1 MLQIQELIGLR
12 FQVLKQKVFS
22 DFFNNFYLQFLL
34 YLSDSQTHKVTVDI
48 INDKPESRVLKSDQ
62 NSVNCDDC
70 CRSCSCGQSLTDS
83 SDPDHDQSKSE
94 NGECFK
100 ENTMSSSHLG
110 PSLSNDNSIGNTTS
124 TSREKITKSSTGTQ
138 TVRL

>member
-1 MLQIQELIGLR
+1 MSIEIIPLVVEALHSLEARKLASRECNASTTRGIISILI
-12 FQVLKQKVFS
+12 VLVGS
-22 DFFNNFYLQFLL
+22 NYLL

-100 ENTMSSSHLG
+100 EN
-110 PSLSNDNSIGNTTS
+110 
-124 TSREKITKSSTGTQ
+124 KTQ
-138 TVRL
+138 LN